1 MIVFMKKSFHDVLL
15 TLFHESMATPAS
27 PETDSK
33 GWRRMLAMLVQNAC
47 NMSIYSAIEN
57 AVFWRAPWCGVFAA
71 SSTDAPLPVAHLPP
85 RYAMN
90 NAIARRLEAIQ
101 TKGAMRSSDVAN
113 VLNVR
118 PETVSRWNKGKALPH
133 AGTEKQL
140 LELEFVIDKL
150 ADIYEPH
157 DARLWLFARQ
167 RLLDDQVPAELIQQ
181 GRVDEVL
188 TSVNQLLDG
197 VHL

>member
-1 MIVFMKKSFHDVLL
+1 MQSRSITRRTFVAQTSSALAL
-15 TLFHESMATPAS
+15 ASGIPGAAWGATP
-27 PETDSK
+27 PDS
-33 GWRRMLAMLVQNAC
+33 RQAMGTRVGDVTPTT
-47 NMSIYSAIEN
+47 AIVWARLTQHATRN
-57 AVFWRAPWCGVFAA
+57 NDGFVFEGRAN
-71 SSTDAPLPVAHLPP
+71 D
-85 RYAMN
+85 
-90 NAIARRLEAIQ
+90 
-101 TKGAMRSSDVAN
+101 KK
-113 VLNVR
+113 
-118 PETVSRWNKGKALPH
+118 NKGKALPH
-133 AGTEKQL
+133 ASTEKQL

-188 TSVNQLLDG
+188 ASVNQLLDG

>member
-1 MIVFMKKSFHDVLL
+1 
-15 TLFHESMATPAS
+15 
-27 PETDSK
+27 
-33 GWRRMLAMLVQNAC
+33 
-47 NMSIYSAIEN
+47 MS
-57 AVFWRAPWCGVFAA
+57 
-71 SSTDAPLPVAHLPP
+71 
-85 RYAMN
+85 

-133 AGTEKQL
+133 ASTEKQL

-167 RLLDDQVPAELIQQ
+167 RLHGGPGAGGVDPA
-181 GRVDEVL
+181 GSRVDEVL
-188 TSVNQLLDG
+188 ASVNQLLDG